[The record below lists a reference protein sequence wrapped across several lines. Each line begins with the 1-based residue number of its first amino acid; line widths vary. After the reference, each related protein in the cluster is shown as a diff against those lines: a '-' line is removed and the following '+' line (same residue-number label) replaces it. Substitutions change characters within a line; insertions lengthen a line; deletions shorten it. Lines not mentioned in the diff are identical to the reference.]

1 MRKHLANPCAAGSL
15 AYPPARF
22 VYAVA
27 TLNQIQEVSK
37 L

>member
-1 MRKHLANPCAAGSL
+1 MREHPTNSCAAGPL

-22 VYAVA
+22 VYGVA